1 MTSLLQPTKPA
12 YLRAVFS
19 AVLTRLTPSST
30 VRAWALLTVTSALPA
45 CLIAFQITSYWLKTV
60 LSLELQDCVLFTHSL
75 AFLCPLELEC
85 SNSKRC
91 IKGAGNKSLIVA
103 CDANFLATCTVACVF
118 AEQSSSEAVV
128 ASCIWEWDINS
139 FFIHHYLVEN
149 ILECQHT
156 VLSS

>member
-30 VRAWALLTVTSALPA
+30 VRACALLTVTSALPA
-45 CLIAFQITSYWLKTV
+45 FLIALQITSYWLKLV
-60 LSLELQDCVLFTHSL
+60 AHCSEFEHGILLSCSL
-75 AFLCPLELEC
+75 AFLSPLELEG
-85 SNSKRC
+85 SNSA

-103 CDANFLATCTVACVF
+103 CDANLLACGSVSRVF
-118 AEQSSSEAVV
+118 AEQAGAEAVV
-128 ASCIWEWDINS
+128 ASCILEGNGHL
-139 FFIHHYLVEN
+139 FIVHHHLVEN
-149 ILECQHT
+149 ILQCQHL